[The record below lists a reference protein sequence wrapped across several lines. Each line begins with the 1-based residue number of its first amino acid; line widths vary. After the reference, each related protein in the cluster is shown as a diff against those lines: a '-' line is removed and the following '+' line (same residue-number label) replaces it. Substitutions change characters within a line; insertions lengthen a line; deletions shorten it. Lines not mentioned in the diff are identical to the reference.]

1 MLRWIARWAARR
13 GIAAELVG
21 VDLNPRSERAAR
33 LHTPPGLAIR
43 WVTGDYADLA
53 GGGWDVIISSLV
65 AHHMTH
71 AQLVA
76 FLRFMHAEAA
86 RGWLVNDLHRH
97 GVAHEIG
104 FRSSR
109 AWATASSSL
118 GALMTSAARAMRFA
132 PSRQ

>member
-1 MLRWIARWAARR
+1 MTRVRVLECCFGDGDMLRRIALWAARR

-21 VDLNPRSERAAR
+21 VDLNPRSEREAR

-53 GGGWDVIISSLV
+53 GGGRDVIISSLV

-86 RGWLVNDLHRH
+86 RGWLVNDPHRP
-97 GVAHEIG
+97 GFAHAA
-104 FRSSR
+104 FPPLDSSIPCPTLLR
-109 AWATASSSL
+109 AD
-118 GALMTSAARAMRFA
+118 R
-132 PSRQ
+132 

>member
-1 MLRWIARWAARR
+1 MLRRIARWAARR

-76 FLRFMHAEAA
+76 
-86 RGWLVNDLHRH
+86 
-97 GVAHEIG
+97 
-104 FRSSR
+104 RSEEHMSELQ
-109 AWATASSSL
+109 SL
-118 GALMTSAARAMRFA
+118 MRISYAVFCLKKKKTNKQNTKINK
-132 PSRQ
+132 SH

>member
-1 MLRWIARWAARR
+1 MLRRIARWAARR

-53 GGGWDVIISSLV
+53 GGGWDVIIPSLV

-76 FLRFMHAEAA
+76 CLRFMHAAAA
-86 RGWLVNDLHRH
+86 RGWLVNALHRH
-97 GVAHEIG
+97 GVAP
-104 FRSSR
+104 
-109 AWATASSSL
+109 
-118 GALMTSAARAMRFA
+118 AAFPLLPWPLRGQERKGVVWGQCVAVRGDDGG
-132 PSRQ
+132 RR